1 MSKKYF
7 EYEII
12 KTNEIKRVYEYEDS
26 FLYTIIFDFF
36 GDLELP
42 YLLRGGEVKI
52 LRLGEDDD

>member
-12 KTNEIKRVYEYEDS
+12 KTNEIERVYEYEDS
-26 FLYTIIFDFF
+26 FLYTRIFDFI

-42 YLLRGGEVKI
+42 YLLRDGEVKI
-52 LRLGEDDD
+52 LKAGVEDD

>member
-1 MSKKYF
+1 MNKKYF

-26 FLYTIIFDFF
+26 FLYTRIFDFI